1 MRRYFTAM
9 GFRLVCGIL
18 AILTTG
24 WVRWSLIGAALVLP
38 YVAVVLAN
46 AVGPSASDQV
56 ERVDQEPAALHSEPA
71 PQDRGSSTIQGTVLG
86 AVTGPGGGDSGA
98 AGTTPGGGS
107 VTEADADPQDGSPGS
122 PS

>member
-46 AVGPSASDQV
+46 AVGPSASDEV
-56 ERVDQEPAALHSEPA
+56 ERVDQEPVALHNERSPA
-71 PQDRGSSTIQGTVLG
+71 DDGPSTIQGTVLG
-86 AVTGPGGGDSGA
+86 AVSGSGGGASGTE
-98 AGTTPGGGS
+98 GTASAGGS
-107 VTEADADPQDGSPGS
+107 VTKPDTHPQDGLPGTAA
-122 PS
+122 